1 MRGEELRSYWL
12 RLIVGYGF
20 PARGWRAG
28 RRNAGAAAGSH
39 VSDDFLLPPVG
50 PTRVMED
57 NNQVVLAVTRPVPT
71 RATRHVV
78 VRYCYVQDLAQAGEI
93 VVIYCSTVAQLAD
106 VLTKLVGR
114 VIFLRLRTVVL
125 GYGSWA
131 ELCVSVEGGG
141 VLPRTN
147 RATPHAESS

>member
-1 MRGEELRSYWL
+1 MESEYVQLAMCCKENGWL
-12 RLIVGYGF
+12 RALMT
-20 PARGWRAG
+20 
-28 RRNAGAAAGSH
+28 
-39 VSDDFLLPPVG
+39 DFLLPPVG